1 MGRMDDWER
10 WQLAGAEAF
19 WSLEERLDHAEAHS
33 KGTPQGRQEQG
44 GEEEMTVNAMT
55 AAAFKNWLDGFMEG
69 RGGRLTQKDIKR
81 IQAQAAS
88 VSEGCGC
95 YHPYPYHQWPYS
107 PWTFPLT
114 PTIFTGTSYVG
125 NQDATDYA
133 PTSTT
138 LTGNMASTVGTTFV
152 LGSGSTGNGLDT
164 TSMCSG

>member
-33 KGTPQGRQEQG
+33 KGTTEEHQEQG
-44 GEEEMTVNAMT
+44 GEEEVTVNAMT
-55 AAAFKNWLDGFMEG
+55 AAAFKNWLDGYMEG

-95 YHPYPYHQWPYS
+95 YHPYPYWNQ
-107 PWTFPLT
+107 PWTYTTT
-114 PTIFTGTSYVG
+114 PTIFTGTTSVG
-125 NQDATDYA
+125 NDSTDV
-133 PTSTT
+133 TSFTPGVYVNDVP
-138 LTGNMASTVGTTFV
+138 LVVS
-152 LGSGSTGNGLDT
+152 STGNALDT

>member
-33 KGTPQGRQEQG
+33 EGTTEGQGQEQG
-44 GEEEMTVNAMT
+44 GEEVTVTSMT
-55 AAAFKNWLDGFMEG
+55 AAEFKNWLDGFMEG
-69 RGGRLTQKDIKR
+69 RGGRLTQKDVKR
-81 IQAQAAS
+81 IQAQAGS
-88 VSEGCGC
+88 VIGGCGC

-107 PWTFPLT
+107 PWTWTTT
-114 PTIFTGTSYVG
+114 PTIFSGTTSVG
-125 NQDATDYA
+125 NDSTDCT
-133 PTSTT
+133 PTTT
-138 LTGNMASTVGTTFV
+138 VTGNMASTVGTTFV